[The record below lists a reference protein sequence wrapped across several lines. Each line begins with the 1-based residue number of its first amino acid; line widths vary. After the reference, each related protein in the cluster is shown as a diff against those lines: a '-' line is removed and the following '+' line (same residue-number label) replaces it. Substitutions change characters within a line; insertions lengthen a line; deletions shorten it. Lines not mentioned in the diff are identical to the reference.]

1 MSSSG
6 GQRPRTLFGATLVPC
21 GPLLHFSRYLPRW
34 RPARSPLPRSGPD
47 RQREASNS
55 TSVIFDT
62 GRTIDVVPWTRR
74 PAHSRSSPIPR
85 WPNRARYAWRWV
97 RAAGT
102 GGVDHLEAGHGKVH
116 PEPNITR
123 KSFSTFCSVVP
134 SRVAAARSK
143 SLRSPEVADMIS
155 RKLWF
160 TVFVQIFSKR
170 HSKGGAE
177 MSRFGRDPAS
187 M

>member
-85 WPNRARYAWRWV
+85 WPNRARDAWRWV
-97 RAAGT
+97 GTAGT

-116 PEPNITR
+116 PEPNITP

-134 SRVAAARSK
+134 SRVAAARNIVSALPGGRRYDFEK
-143 SLRSPEVADMIS
+143 VVVHGFCAD
-155 RKLWF
+155 
-160 TVFVQIFSKR
+160 IFEAPFEGWR
-170 HSKGGAE
+170 
-177 MSRFGRDPAS
+177 
-187 M
+187 

>member
-34 RPARSPLPRSGPD
+34 RPAR
-47 RQREASNS
+47 
-55 TSVIFDT
+55 
-62 GRTIDVVPWTRR
+62 
-74 PAHSRSSPIPR
+74 
-85 WPNRARYAWRWV
+85 WPNRARDAWRWV
-97 RAAGT
+97 RTAGT

-116 PEPNITR
+116 PVPNITR

-187 M
+187 MEAVCGCPRQDPGGLRL